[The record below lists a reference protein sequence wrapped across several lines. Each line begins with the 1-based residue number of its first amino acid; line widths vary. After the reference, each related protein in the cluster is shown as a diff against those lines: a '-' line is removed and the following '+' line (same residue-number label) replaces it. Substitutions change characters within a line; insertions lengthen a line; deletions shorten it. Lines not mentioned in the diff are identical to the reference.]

1 MGMTFKSVEVEMDL
15 VAGVMSVT
23 VSGKLEK
30 EDYETFN
37 KEFDSMLSVHD
48 RIRLLVELKDFHGW
62 TAGAAW
68 EDTKMG
74 VRHYS
79 DIERLAI
86 VGENKWQKGMTLF
99 VKPFTRAEVRYF
111 DASDAKAAHAW
122 VTAQD

>member
-1 MGMTFKSVEVEMDL
+1 MGVTFKSVEVELDL
-15 VAGVMSVT
+15 VAGVMAVT

-37 KEFDSMLSVHD
+37 TEFDSMLSVHD
-48 RIRLLVELKDFHGW
+48 RVRVLVELKDFHGW

-86 VGENKWQKGMTLF
+86 VGENKWQKGMAMF

-111 DASDAKAAHAW
+111 DASDAEAAHAW
-122 VTAQD
+122 VIAKA

>member
-1 MGMTFKSVEVEMDL
+1 MGVTFKSVEVELDL
-15 VAGVMSVT
+15 VAGVMALT

-48 RIRLLVELKDFHGW
+48 RIRVLVELKDFHGW

-79 DIERLAI
+79 YSMRLAS
-86 VGENKWQKGMTLF
+86 GGDNKGQKGMAMG

-111 DASDAKAAHAW
+111 DASDAEAAHAW
-122 VTAQD
+122 ITSGG